1 MIKLIIAALTGF
13 SIYVASLMQGYV
25 DKQNELAGAVDPK
38 YADTLSV
45 ETDPGKF
52 AEISK
57 KALESARTHA
67 PEFAKDVE
75 SLVDQYG
82 SKITIADLEKQVESS
97 TERFDSE
104 LIDPLL
110 SYLNQFFG
118 FDVQDP
124 NEADAKIS
132 TN

>member
-1 MIKLIIAALTGF
+1 
-13 SIYVASLMQGYV
+13 MQEYV

-57 KALESARTHA
+57 EALESARSHA

-75 SLVDQYG
+75 NLVEQYAT
-82 SKITIADLEKQVESS
+82 KITIADLEEQIQNSSEKLDAEGLRALWNSAKAKFGLQES
-97 TERFDSE
+97 
-104 LIDPLL
+104 
-110 SYLNQFFG
+110 
-118 FDVQDP
+118 QD
-124 NEADAKIS
+124 
-132 TN
+132 

>member
-57 KALESARTHA
+57 KALESARAHA
-67 PEFAKDVE
+67 PEFTKDVE

-97 TERFDSE
+97 TERLDAE

-110 SYLNQFFG
+110 SYLNQLFG
-118 FDVQDP
+118 SQS
-124 NEADAKIS
+124 ADQADKTVES
-132 TN
+132 D

>member
-57 KALESARTHA
+57 IALESARTHA
-67 PEFAKDVE
+67 PEFTKDVE

-82 SKITIADLEKQVESS
+82 SKITITDLEKQVESS
-97 TERFDSE
+97 TERLDAE

-110 SYLNQFFG
+110 SYLNQLFG
-118 FDVQDP
+118 SQS
-124 NEADAKIS
+124 ADQADKTVES
-132 TN
+132 D

>member
-25 DKQNELAGAVDPK
+25 DKQNKLAGAVDPK

-67 PEFAKDVE
+67 PEFTKDVE

-97 TERFDSE
+97 TEILDAE

-110 SYLNQFFG
+110 NYLNQLFG
-118 FDVQDP
+118 SRS
-124 NEADAKIS
+124 ADQTDKTVES
-132 TN
+132 D

>member
-67 PEFAKDVE
+67 PEFTKDVE
-75 SLVDQYG
+75 NLVDQYG

-97 TERFDSE
+97 TEILDAE

-110 SYLNQFFG
+110 SYLNQLFG
-118 FDVQDP
+118 SQS
-124 NEADAKIS
+124 ADQADKTVES
-132 TN
+132 D